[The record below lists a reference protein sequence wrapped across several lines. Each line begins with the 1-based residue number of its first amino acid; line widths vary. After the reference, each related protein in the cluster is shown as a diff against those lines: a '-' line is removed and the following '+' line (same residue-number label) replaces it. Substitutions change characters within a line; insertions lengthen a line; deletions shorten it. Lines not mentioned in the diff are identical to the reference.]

1 MLLLLCFFSIIINII
16 KLNRIS
22 LSFLLWDYFDP
33 KKSFLP
39 LKRESV
45 RLDSKKKNT
54 YTKRNVVN
62 YVNNSI

>member
-1 MLLLLCFFSIIINII
+1 MLLLLCFFSIIIKII
-16 KLNRIS
+16 KLNSIS

-45 RLDSKKKNT
+45 RLDSKK
-54 YTKRNVVN
+54 TKHLHKKKCC
-62 YVNNSI
+62 